1 MQIGSANIE
10 IVMLVESDSL
20 TGSDE
25 NDAKLPGNILGV
37 TTKIIK
43 FDKRIIGE
51 VVILNSYV

>member
-10 IVMLVESDSL
+10 IVMLVESDSP

-25 NDAKLPGNILGV
+25 NVAKLPGNILGV

-51 VVILNSYV
+51 VIILNSYV